1 MAFEAAGTPSGHRVA
16 TFNSNASIAHR
27 LAAAQVAIDAALA
40 DAERQTRPAA
50 YAYDTARLNADEPG
64 NELSVRFRPRS
75 SAFHFP
81 PHEQIP
87 GRLSSGD
94 RRGESRR
101 LRLAHSPQQRHA
113 GCPQPDLDHQPS

>member
-50 YAYDTARLNADEPG
+50 YGYDTARMNADEHG
-64 NELSVRFRPRS
+64 NELSVRVRPRS
-75 SAFHFP
+75 SASDFP
-81 PHEQIP
+81 NCEQVP

-94 RRGESRR
+94 RRGESSRP
-101 LRLAHSPQQRHA
+101 RLAQLPQQ
-113 GCPQPDLDHQPS
+113 